1 MGGGGCTVHA
11 LTAELS
17 PPPPSPQHLQFEYQQ
32 AQVEREIENLSW
44 MTERAELDSV
54 HVADLKQQVRVTEVQ
69 RQTLLRDFF
78 V

>member
-1 MGGGGCTVHA
+1 MCVLCTRSV
-11 LTAELS
+11 LRYCS
-17 PPPPSPQHLQFEYQQ
+17 PPSLPPHTLQFEYQQ

-54 HVADLKQQVRVTEVQ
+54 HVADLQQQMRLTEVQ

>member
-1 MGGGGCTVHA
+1 MPVSTRLA
-11 LTAELS
+11 PSSPAI
-17 PPPPSPQHLQFEYQQ
+17 PPPIPILQFEYQQ

-54 HVADLKQQVRVTEVQ
+54 HVADLQQQMRLTEVQ

>member
-1 MGGGGCTVHA
+1 
-11 LTAELS
+11 
-17 PPPPSPQHLQFEYQQ
+17 
-32 AQVEREIENLSW
+32 

-54 HVADLKQQVRVTEVQ
+54 HVAELQQQMRLTEVQ

>member
-1 MGGGGCTVHA
+1 MSTR
-11 LTAELS
+11 LRPTLLS
-17 PPPPSPQHLQFEYQQ
+17 SPAIPPPSPLQFEYQQ

-54 HVADLKQQVRVTEVQ
+54 HVAELQQQMRLTEVQ

>member
-1 MGGGGCTVHA
+1 MGVCTVHA
-11 LTAELS
+11 QCAEILLS
-17 PPPPSPQHLQFEYQQ
+17 PLPPHTLQFEYQQ

-54 HVADLKQQVRVTEVQ
+54 HVADLQQQMRLTEVQ